1 MSLIS
6 KISGTA
12 GRLAGDV
19 SQSVRR
25 AKLEGERRV
34 LERQHRAAL
43 HRLGERVIERVRAGE
58 LSDAGMAPEVADVEA
73 KRMEIDAKITEL
85 QPPAGDVP
93 LAE

>member
-6 KISGTA
+6 KISDTA

-19 SQSVRR
+19 TQSVRR

-43 HRLGERVIERVRAGE
+43 QRLGEQVIARVRSGE
-58 LSDAGMAPEVADVEA
+58 LSDAGIGPEVADVEA
-73 KRMEIDAKITEL
+73 KRMEIDAKAAEL
-85 QPPAGDVP
+85 QPDAD
-93 LAE
+93 